1 MSGNKNKPLVI
12 LICILILAII
22 GLIIVAV
29 RMGGDLP
36 QTTHDVIPTVAT
48 EPTLVT
54 TEAPTEPT
62 TEPTEPPIT
71 KVATATV
78 GATGDMLPHELVFKS
93 GYNSATGEYD
103 YNYAFTHFSNCVSSV
118 DFAIAN
124 LETTLCGDDNGYS
137 YSGYP
142 CFNCP
147 DAMAEA
153 LKNAGFDMLLT
164 ANNHSYDT
172 SGKGFIRT
180 QQVVAQ
186 VGLPHIGTRPS
197 LADKNYAVVDVN
209 GIRIGMINYTYNTG
223 VNANGSVSLNG
234 IPLSVEN
241 SQLIN
246 TFHYGRLDAF
256 YEKLSGEMDAMYA
269 DGAEVIVLYI
279 HWGDEYHT
287 TENATQR
294 KMAQQLCNLG
304 IDVIVGNHA
313 HVPQPVDLLT
323 SEEDETQKTLCLY
336 STGNALSNLY
346 QTQKH
351 PVNTEDGMLFT
362 FTFAKYSDGTVLVE
376 STRIIPTWVHRYD
389 EGGVRKFQILYMDDT
404 VADWQGLMEL
414 SNSVL
419 TKCQDSYD
427 RTMGIVGD
435 GIREANEY
443 FSTNQAEVESLL
455 GVES

>member
-1 MSGNKNKPLVI
+1 MSGNNKPLII
-12 LICILILAII
+12 LIGILIVALI
-22 GLIIVAV
+22 GLGIVAV
-29 RMGGDLP
+29 SMGDDLP
-36 QTTHDVIPTVAT
+36 QTAHDAHPTVET

-78 GATGDMLPHELVFKS
+78 GATGDMLPHELVYKS

-103 YNYAFTHFSNCVSSV
+103 YNYAFEHFRQCVSCV
-118 DFAIAN
+118 DYAVAN
-124 LETTLCGDDNGYS
+124 LETTLCGNENGYA

-147 DAMAEA
+147 DAMAQA

-172 SGKGFIRT
+172 KATGFSRT
-180 QQVVAQ
+180 QEVVAQ

-197 LADKNYAVVDVN
+197 LEHKNYAVVDVN
-209 GIRIGMINYTYNTG
+209 GIRLGMINYTYNTG
-223 VNANGSVSLNG
+223 VKTNGAVSLNG

-246 TFHYGRLDAF
+246 TFHYDRLDEF
-256 YEKLSGEMDAMYA
+256 YEKLSGEMDDMYA
-269 DGAEVIVLYI
+269 EGAEAIVLYI
-279 HWGDEYHT
+279 HWGDEYRT

-313 HVPQPVDLLT
+313 HVPQPVVLLT
-323 SEEDETQKTLCLY
+323 NEEDETQKTLCLY

-346 QTQKH
+346 QTAKH

-404 VADWQGLMEL
+404 VEDWQDLMGL

-419 TKCQDSYD
+419 SKCQDAYD

-435 GIREANEY
+435 GIQEANEY
-443 FSTNQAEVESLL
+443 YSAHQAEVESLL
-455 GVES
+455 GVKL